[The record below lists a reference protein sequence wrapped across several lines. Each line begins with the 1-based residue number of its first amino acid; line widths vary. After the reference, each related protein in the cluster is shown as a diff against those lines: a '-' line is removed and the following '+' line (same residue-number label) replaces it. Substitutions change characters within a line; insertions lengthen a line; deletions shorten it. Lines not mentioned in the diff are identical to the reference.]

1 MASDALASTPLFD
14 DDMCLIVRHGSRSRM
29 APTAAMT
36 LRLVGFPPHYA
47 LRKMI
52 HSAGLQPEFV
62 AEAETIDAMLKL
74 VSSGVGACILPSRI
88 PDKLLADYGLRKV
101 VIRQP
106 VLRRR
111 VVAITL
117 AQRPPLPLVRE
128 LLDCARRIARD

>member
-1 MASDALASTPLFD
+1 M
-14 DDMCLIVRHGSRSRM
+14 
-29 APTAAMT
+29 
-36 LRLVGFPPHYA
+36 
-47 LRKMI
+47 
-52 HSAGLQPEFV
+52 
-62 AEAETIDAMLKL
+62 
-74 VSSGVGACILPSRI
+74 GACILPSRI